1 MSTVRVTLPFPVSVN
16 AMYRSVRGRVIKS
29 ARYRAW
35 IEHAG
40 LQLNSQHPA
49 KIVGPVHIRLDL
61 VAPDARKRDADNL
74 LKPVID
80 LLVTH
85 QIISADDSTI
95 VRWAHPEWA
104 DSGEPCTVTVT
115 AINPSDTNSA
125 PTLPVSDQT
134 KP

>member
-35 IEHAG
+35 IQQAG
-40 LQLNSQHPA
+40 LHINAQRPV

-61 VAPDARKRDADNL
+61 VAPDARNRDADNL
-74 LKPVID
+74 LKPVLD
-80 LLVTH
+80 LLVAH

-95 VRWAHPEWA
+95 VRWVHPEWA

-115 AINPSDTNSA
+115 AINPAEASS
-125 PTLPVSDQT
+125 
-134 KP
+134 